1 MKKYIEILLL
11 LLVMAACGSDTTSES
26 SKETKQAILPSDS
39 EVSFTKEQLA
49 NTGIEVEMPRFET
62 ISSVLHLQGSIDVPP
77 QGVVSV
83 SFPLGGYLKSTTMHP
98 GTPVRKGQALAV
110 LEDMQYIQLQQ
121 DYLTGKEKL
130 HLAETEFTRQKELNS
145 NKASSD
151 KNLQLAKTEMET
163 QRIAESA
170 LAQKLELIGIN
181 PLLLK
186 ASTISSSVTI
196 RSPITGYVSKMTV
209 NIGKYTSP
217 TDQLFELV
225 DPRDFHLALSVFEK
239 DLNTLAVG
247 QEVVAYTNN
256 EPDKKLKARIKLINK
271 NLNQDRMAEVH
282 CHFDQHSS
290 ALAPGMFVNG
300 DVSITSQKTLT
311 VPEEAIVRWENK
323 FYVFKEKTSGT
334 FDMIEVQT
342 GLSNKNRQAIQS
354 TEIDGSTRIVTKN
367 AHAVLMKIKNKEEED

>member
-1 MKKYIEILLL
+1 MKKYIEILF
-11 LLVMAACGSDTTSES
+11 LVLVLTACGSDKTTES
-26 SKETKQAILPSDS
+26 PQQPKQATSPTES

-49 NTGIEVEMPRFET
+49 NTAIKMETPRFET

-77 QGVVSV
+77 QGVISV
-83 SFPLGGYLKSTTMHP
+83 TFPLGGYLKSTTMHP
-98 GTPVRKGQALAV
+98 GTPVRKGQVLAE

-121 DYLTGKEKL
+121 DYLTVKEKL
-130 HLAETEFTRQKELNS
+130 QLAETEFARQKELNN

-163 QRIAESA
+163 QRIAASA

-186 ASTISSSVTI
+186 AGNISSSVAI
-196 RSPITGYVSKMTV
+196 RSPITGYVSKMTINV
-209 NIGKYTSP
+209 GKYTSP

-239 DLNTLAVG
+239 DLNSLAIG

-271 NLNQDRMAEVH
+271 NLNADRMAEVH
-282 CHFDQHSS
+282 CHFEKHTSS
-290 ALAPGMFVNG
+290 LAPGMFVNG
-300 DVSITSQKTLT
+300 DVSITNQKTLT

-323 FYVFKEKTSGT
+323 FYVFKEVSTGK
-334 FDMIEVQT
+334 FEMIEVQT
-342 GLSNKNRQAIQS
+342 GLNNQERQAIQS
-354 TEIDGSTRIVTKN
+354 PEIDSSTRIVVKN